1 MSSGRQRKVTFNS
14 DIQPPRLPGMKKI
27 YLPPPPDLG
36 GLTKDDYK
44 NSPLMYYS
52 LAKEKQKEVQKLV

>member
-1 MSSGRQRKVTFNS
+1 M
-14 DIQPPRLPGMKKI
+14 IPGMKKI

-36 GLTKDDYK
+36 GITKDDYK
-44 NSPLMYYS
+44 NSPLMHYS